1 MAPKTRIR
9 ALATAVVLA
18 AAGLAALTG
27 IAQSPPPPVEHQR
40 APGDEPGVMMPQ
52 ELEEALRSGERGTP
66 GGPLRMGPDRGKT
79 ITLPATTR

>member
-27 IAQSPPPPVEHQR
+27 IAQSPPPPVEHQQ
-40 APGDEPGVMMPQ
+40 APGDEPGAMTPQ
-52 ELEEALRSGERGTP
+52 ELEEALRNGERGTP
-66 GGPLRMGPDRGKT
+66 AGPLRIGPDREMT
-79 ITLPATTR
+79 TTPPATTR